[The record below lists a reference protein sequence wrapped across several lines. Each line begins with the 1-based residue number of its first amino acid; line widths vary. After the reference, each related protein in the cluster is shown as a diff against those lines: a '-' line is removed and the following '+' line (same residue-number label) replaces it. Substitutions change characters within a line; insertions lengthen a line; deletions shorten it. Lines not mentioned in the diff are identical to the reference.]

1 MTTAV
6 GVRPGRRCVV
16 LHISSME
23 NVCCMEAIY
32 MSRAIELAGIYNMR
46 DLGGM
51 RCADGRT
58 TRTGVFVRGDSPHTL
73 AAPALAW
80 LHDYGVTAVVDLR
93 SHHERTQLP
102 TPFEQHPDFQY
113 THMPLR
119 VHGLRAY
126 DLRQL
131 RHIERYY
138 ITMLETDQEQFAR
151 LFRLL
156 ATHAGGLFFH
166 CRIGKDRTGLVAAM
180 ILDLVG
186 IPHADIVADYTHTTA
201 RITPLIARYQSER
214 PFYVS
219 QRLYEDLFVAHAHVI
234 QRVLSEL
241 SVRYGGA
248 AGYCQAIGV
257 PDVPALLTAKLT
269 T

>member
-1 MTTAV
+1 
-6 GVRPGRRCVV
+6 
-16 LHISSME
+16 
-23 NVCCMEAIY
+23 MEAIY
-32 MSRAIELAGIYNMR
+32 MSRAIELSGIYNLR

-58 TRTGVFVRGDSPHTL
+58 TRPGVFLRGDSPHML
-73 AAPALAW
+73 ASTALAW

-102 TPFEQHPDFQY
+102 TPFEHHADFQY
-113 THMPLR
+113 AHIPLR
-119 VHGLRAY
+119 VHGMRAY

-131 RHIERYY
+131 KQIERYY
-138 ITMLETDQEQFAR
+138 ITMLETDQAQFAR
-151 LFRLL
+151 LFQLL
-156 ATHAGGLFFH
+156 ATHPDGLFFH

-180 ILDLVG
+180 ILDMVG
-186 IPHADIVADYTHTTA
+186 VSHTDIIADYTRTTA
-201 RITPLIARYQSER
+201 NITPLIARYQAER

-241 SVRYGGA
+241 SVCYGGA